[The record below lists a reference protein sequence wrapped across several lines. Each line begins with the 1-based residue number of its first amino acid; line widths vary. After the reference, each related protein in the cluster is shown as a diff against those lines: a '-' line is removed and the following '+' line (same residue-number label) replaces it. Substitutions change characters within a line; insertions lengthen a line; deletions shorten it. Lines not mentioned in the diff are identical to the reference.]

1 MQLKYNPGFNSDE
14 DQKALFVVRERY
26 AELVIETIR
35 ENTGSSSQHVL
46 IVGPRGIGKTSL
58 VVRVAA
64 EIRTDPALKIKWL
77 PVIFSEESYEVT
89 TPGEFWLAALERLAG
104 QTGSTTLKKS
114 YSLIRQ
120 EHDEVA
126 LRERALGQ
134 LLSFCKSEHKRL
146 ILIVENLNM
155 LLGEQLSEHDAW
167 DLRHTLLNESE
178 IMLLGTAVTNIFS
191 TIRHSGKAWF
201 ELFTMYQLDPLTAEE
216 TATLWNSVTNQ
227 HLTPPQLRPVQILT
241 GGNPRLIRILADFAT
256 RSSFQDLLE
265 NLIHL
270 IDEHTEYFKSQ
281 LDTLPAIER
290 KVFVTL
296 LDFWEPAS
304 AQNIAIQSRM
314 STSAVSANLNRL
326 AAKGAVSVNQV
337 SLRKKVYQAT
347 ERLYNI
353 YYLMRK
359 HGDRAHRVQ
368 AAVRFMLAY
377 YRDSDFV
384 KSAVGLAREAC
395 SLEPL
400 HRTDHYLAY
409 AEFIS
414 HAESPLILMKI
425 LKDTPLEFFQ
435 SGDTPEMLSKMHERL
450 EQIGVGEISDTDI
463 LMSLARKAE
472 ERNSEDEAERL
483 LRKVIE
489 LDPKNGHAWFHL
501 GDLLLEKRE
510 FQKAREALTHGLE
523 FDFDNT
529 WGLITWSRFLEES
542 GDKQGALLSILSAL
556 EKYPDRAQLWVRLGD
571 LQHEM
576 ECYVDAEASYRRATI
591 SKDKEV
597 AGTAWQGVAEVL
609 HFHLHRFSEAAVAY
623 ERGVKLLPSVSA
635 LVNLAELYS
644 TIGVEEKAKHG
655 IQRAEKLIRKTLRT
669 RQNDPNLW
677 YRLGQL
683 LRLSEKLQE
692 SEAALRK
699 AISLDPTEPSYRDHL
714 IDVFVA
720 ENRLDSARELCQEG
734 IESSGTAEDW
744 RRLGYV
750 EEYQERFSE
759 AATAYRRA
767 VSIDSN
773 YSSGWSSL
781 GLVLLKDVA
790 LMSRL
795 EEAEKALSRAAEIS
809 GLVPEIWVPLI
820 QTRASLG
827 MGLSRIQQESEG
839 LLNANQR
846 TASLINEVAWGL
858 YKTDEHGVLTYAES
872 LAREAAGASSD
883 WNVQHTLMAILA
895 AESKWPEAL
904 NVATPVFLESATND
918 SALRCVTEFS
928 IDAAVAGFG
937 EGILDLIRRTNTRTV
952 LEPLYIA
959 VVEVMGE
966 KVVAPLEI
974 AEVAKDIIQQIRH
987 RTLEGQ

>member
-14 DQKALFVVRERY
+14 DQKSLFVVRERY
-26 AELVIETIR
+26 AELVLETIR
-35 ENTGSSSQHVL
+35 ENTGPSSQHVL

-64 EIRTDPALKIKWL
+64 EIRADPALKKTWV
-77 PVIFSEESYEVT
+77 PVVFSEESYEVT

-134 LLSFCKSEHKRL
+134 ILSFCRREHKRL

-201 ELFTMYQLDPLTAEE
+201 ELFTTYQLDPLTAEE
-216 TATLWNSVTNQ
+216 TATLWNSVTSQ
-227 HLTPPQLRPVQILT
+227 HLTPPRLRPVQILT

-304 AQNIAIQSRM
+304 AQDIAIQSRM

-326 AAKGAVSVNQV
+326 VAKGAVTVSQV

-395 SLEPL
+395 NLEPL

-409 AEFIS
+409 FELIS
-414 HAESPLILMKI
+414 HAESPLIQMKI
-425 LKDTPLEFFQ
+425 LKDSPTEFFQ
-435 SGDTPEMLSKMHERL
+435 SGSTPEMLRKMHERL
-450 EQIGVGEISDTDI
+450 EQIGIGEISDTDI
-463 LMSLARKAE
+463 LLTLAQEAE
-472 ERNSEDEAERL
+472 KRDSEDEAERL
-483 LRKVIE
+483 LRKAVE
-489 LDPKNGHAWFHL
+489 LDPANGHLWFHL
-501 GDLLLEKRE
+501 GYFLLERRDL
-510 FQKAREALTHGLE
+510 QNAREALTHGLE
-523 FDFDNT
+523 LDSGDI
-529 WGLITWSRFLEES
+529 WGLLIWSRFLQES
-542 GDKQGALLSILSAL
+542 GDKQGALQAVLSAS
-556 EKYPDRAQLWVRLGD
+556 EKEPDRPQVWLRLAS
-571 LQHEM
+571 LQHDLER
-576 ECYVDAEASYRRATI
+576 YVEAEASYRRATA
-591 SKDKEV
+591 SEDKEV
-597 AGTAWQGVAEVL
+597 AGRAWQGMAEAL
-609 HFHLHRFSEAAVAY
+609 HFHLGRSSEAAVAY
-623 ERGVKLLPSVSA
+623 ERGVKLFPSISA
-635 LVNLAELYS
+635 LVNLAQVYR
-644 TIGVEEKAKHG
+644 TIGDEEKAERG
-655 IQRAEKLIRKTLRT
+655 IQRAEKLVRKTLRT
-669 RQNDPNLW
+669 RPDDPDLL
-677 YRLGQL
+677 YRLGEVL
-683 LRLSEKLQE
+683 TLSGNLPE
-692 SEAALRK
+692 SEVVLRQ
-699 AISLDPTEPSYRDHL
+699 AISLDPAKPSYRDSL
-714 IDVFVA
+714 IDVFVGA
-720 ENRLDSARELCQEG
+720 DRLDSARELCWEG
-734 IESSGTAEDW
+734 IESSGKAEDW

-750 EEYQERFSE
+750 EEYQEHFQE
-759 AATAYRRA
+759 AVEAYRRA
-767 VSIDSN
+767 VSIDPNFS
-773 YSSGWSSL
+773 YGWLSL
-781 GLVLLKDVA
+781 GLVLLKDIA
-790 LMSRL
+790 LKSRL
-795 EEAEKALSRAAEIS
+795 EEAEEALSHAAEIS
-809 GLVPEIWVPLI
+809 GLVPEIWLPLI
-820 QTRASLG
+820 QTRASLEL
-827 MGLSRIQQESEG
+827 GLARIQEESER
-839 LLNANQR
+839 LLEANQR
-846 TASLINEVAWGL
+846 TMSLINALAWHL
-858 YKTDEHGVLTYAES
+858 YSAGVPTVLAYAES
-872 LAREAAGASSD
+872 LAREAASASSD
-883 WNVQHTLMAILA
+883 WSFQHTLMAILA

-904 NVATPVFLESATND
+904 NGAAPVFLESATND
-918 SALRCVTEFS
+918 SALRCATEFS
-928 IDAAVAGFG
+928 IDAAVAGHG
-937 EGILDLIRRTNTRTV
+937 AGILDLIKRTNTRTV

-959 VVEVMGE
+959 VGEVMGE
-966 KVVAPLEI
+966 KKVAPLEI
-974 AEVAKDIIQQIRH
+974 AEVAKDIIRRIRH
-987 RTLEGQ
+987 PGTEG

>member
-14 DQKALFVVRERY
+14 DQKSLFVVRERY
-26 AELVIETIR
+26 AELVLETIR
-35 ENTGSSSQHVL
+35 ENTGPSSQHIL

-64 EIRTDPALKIKWL
+64 EIRADPTLKKKWL

-104 QTGSTTLKKS
+104 QTGSTILKKS

-134 LLSFCKSEHKRL
+134 LLSFCRSEHKRL

-227 HLTPPQLRPVQILT
+227 RLTPPQLRPVQILT

-281 LDTLPAIER
+281 LDTLPVVER

-304 AQNIAIQSRM
+304 AQDIAIRSRM
-314 STSAVSANLNRL
+314 STSAVSANLSRL
-326 AAKGAVSVNQV
+326 VAKGAVSVNQV
-337 SLRKKVYQAT
+337 SARKKVYQAT

-377 YRDSDFV
+377 YHDSDFV
-384 KSAVGLAREAC
+384 RSAVGLAKEAC
-395 SLEPL
+395 RLEPL
-400 HRTDHYLAY
+400 RRTDHYLAY
-409 AEFIS
+409 SELIS
-414 HAESPLILMKI
+414 HAESPLIQMKI

-435 SGDTPEMLSKMHERL
+435 SGDTPEMLRIMHERL
-450 EQIGVGEISDTDI
+450 EQNGVGEISDTDI
-463 LMSLARKAE
+463 LLSLAQEAE
-472 ERNSEDEAERL
+472 ERNSEDEAKRL
-483 LRKVIE
+483 LNKAVE
-489 LDPKNGHAWFHL
+489 LDPTNGHVWFHL
-501 GDLLLEKRE
+501 GDFLLETHEIK
-510 FQKAREALTHGLE
+510 KAGEALTHGLE
-523 FDFDNT
+523 LDSDDT
-529 WGLITWSRFLEES
+529 WGQLTWSRFLEKS
-542 GDKQGALLSILSAL
+542 GDKQGALLSVFGAI
-556 EKYPDRAQLWVRLGD
+556 EKDPNRAQLWVRLGY

-576 ECYVDAEASYRRATI
+576 ERYVEAESSYRCATA
-591 SKDKEV
+591 SEDKEV
-597 AGTAWQGVAEVL
+597 AGMAWQGLAEVL
-609 HFHLHRFSEAAVAY
+609 HYHLDRPTEAIVAY
-623 ERGVKLLPSVSA
+623 ERGVKFLPSVPA
-635 LVNLAELYS
+635 LVNLAELYK
-644 TIGVEEKAKHG
+644 TIGDEEKVKRG
-655 IQRAEKLIRKTLRT
+655 IQRAEKLIRKTLKT
-669 RQNDPNLW
+669 RPNDPDLW

-683 LRLSEKLQE
+683 LRLSEKLPE
-692 SEAALRK
+692 SEAALRQ
-699 AISLDPTEPSYRDHL
+699 AISLDPTAPSYRDHL

-720 ENRLDSARELCQEG
+720 GNRLDSAKELCQEG
-734 IESSGTAEDW
+734 IESSGKAEGW

-750 EEYQERFSE
+750 EEHQGRIPE

-767 VSIDSN
+767 VSIDPN
-773 YSSGWSSL
+773 YSYGWLSL
-781 GLVLLKDVA
+781 GLVLLQNVT
-790 LMSRL
+790 LESRL

-809 GLVPEIWVPLI
+809 GLVPEIWAPLI
-820 QTRASLG
+820 QARASLG
-827 MGLSRIQQESEG
+827 LGLTRIQEESER
-839 LLNANQR
+839 LLDANQR
-846 TASLINEVAWGL
+846 AAPLMNLLAWNL
-858 YKTDEHGVLTYAES
+858 YIAKVPAVLAYAES
-872 LAREAAGASSD
+872 LAREAASASSD
-883 WNVQHTLMAILA
+883 WNFQHTFMAILA
-895 AESKWPEAL
+895 AESKWPESL
-904 NVATPVFLESATND
+904 NAATPVFLESATND
-918 SALRCVTEFS
+918 SALRYATEFS
-928 IDAAVAGFG
+928 IDAAVAGYG

-959 VVEVMGE
+959 VGEVMGE

-974 AEVAKDIIQQIRH
+974 TEVAKDIIQQIRH
-987 RTLEGQ
+987 PGMKGT